1 MRPAFTQDLRYAGR
15 QLRANPGFTIAA
27 ILTLSLGIGANSA
40 IFSVVNSVLLN
51 PLPYP
56 QPARLLW
63 ATGRPPGGYRGA
75 AVSPPDFRDFRDG
88 NRTFE
93 HLAAIFVRGGVPRN
107 WSLNG
112 DASQ

>member
-1 MRPAFTQDLRYAGR
+1 MFLRIAQDLRYAVR

-27 ILTLSLGIGANSA
+27 ILTLALGIGANSA

-56 QPARLLW
+56 QADRILW
-63 ATGRPPGGYRGA
+63 ATGRTPSGYRGA

-93 HLAAIFVRGGVPRN
+93 HFAAMFVRGSVPRN
-107 WSLNG
+107 
-112 DASQ
+112 